1 MWKKFALVVVGVF
14 LLFSGVFFYLVR
26 DTDKIY
32 NNISVSGIDLSNSS
46 KETAKKKIDEIKL
59 ENVKLKYEGKE
70 FMISGDSISY
80 KVDSDKAVNEAYA
93 VGRNGSFLKNKVKI
107 FALKAL
113 GKKVV
118 LPLHYTINEEAL
130 KEELVKIASEVDIK
144 EQDAR
149 ISIEND
155 QISVIGEVN
164 GKKINIEKTLD
175 TVKESIKYAKH
186 DDINLILETAVPKVT
201 KEKLSSVNTLL
212 GEYTTTFNA
221 GVYGRSENIRLA
233 TSSINDVLLEPQET
247 LSFNDSTGM
256 RNPKNGYKSAPV
268 IVNGEIEQ
276 GLGGG
281 VCQVSSTLFNAGAL
295 SGLKIVER
303 SNHSIPSSYVALGRD
318 AVVDYGNLDLKIQ
331 NNFQSPVYIVSG
343 VSGNK
348 IIIKVYGNKSD
359 KADEVKLFAVVN
371 GSIPRKTKTVKS
383 GKATNGRDGIRATT
397 YRVIVKNGNETKEV
411 LSSNYYPPK
420 ARVVVVNPVANPV
433 AAPTA
438 SSTENTSSSL

>member
-1 MWKKFALVVVGVF
+1 MWKKVTLIITGVF
-14 LLFSGVFFYLVR
+14 LLFGGAFLYFVR
-26 DTDKIY
+26 DTEMIY
-32 NNISVSGIDLSNSS
+32 NNVSVSGVDLSDIS
-46 KETAKKKIDEIKL
+46 KETARKKIDEIKQD
-59 ENVKLKYEGKE
+59 NVKLKYEGKE
-70 FMISGDSISY
+70 FVISGDSISY
-80 KVDSDKAVNEAYA
+80 KVDSEVVANEAYN
-93 VGRNGSFLKNKVKI
+93 VGRNGNFLKNKAKI
-107 FALKAL
+107 FAMKAL
-113 GKKVV
+113 GKKVA
-118 LPLHYTINEEAL
+118 LPLHYTVNEEAL
-130 KEELVKIASEVDIK
+130 KNELVKIASEVDVK

-149 ISIEND
+149 IAINDD
-155 QISVIGEVN
+155 QISVISEVN
-164 GKKINIEKTLD
+164 GKKINIDKTLSA
-175 TVKESIKYAKH
+175 VKESIKYARH
-186 DDINLILETAVPKVT
+186 DDINLVAETAVPKVT
-201 KEKLSSVNTLL
+201 KEKLSAVNTLL
-212 GEYTTTFNA
+212 GEYSTTFNS

-233 TSSINDVLLEPQET
+233 VKSINDVLLEPQEI

-331 NNFQSPVYIVSG
+331 NNFQNPVYVVG
-343 VSGNK
+343 DVVGNK
-348 IIIKVYGNKSD
+348 IVIKVYGNKSD

-383 GKATNGRDGIRATT
+383 GKATNGRDGIKATT

-420 ARVVVVNPVANPV
+420 ARVVVLVPAVAEVSADP
-433 AAPTA
+433 
-438 SSTENTSSSL
+438 SL